1 MAIGRRKVLA
11 AGGTIALVAAA
22 WALTNTDGTGPSAGP
37 GRATTTTISA
47 DQALY
52 EDLLPDTLT
61 DAQRNGLTFTDVTK
75 EAGLD
80 APHTAKPPA
89 GDDVNTGG
97 VAVADYDGDGDLD
110 LYLTRLGLPGRLMA
124 NDGHGRFTD
133 VTEEAGV
140 PGPDQESGYAT
151 ALWADIEGDGDLD
164 LLLTGAGRTANVLYV
179 NRGDGTFRD
188 EARGRGLQDLP
199 VIKGY
204 LGNAGYGATFFDWD
218 HDGDL
223 DLVVAQ
229 WYTNVLFDQ
238 PDLTSRPR
246 GIKSVCEMVANV
258 KPSAPGDPIDSRTRL
273 YTNDGT
279 GHFEDVTASSGV
291 DVDTVIAFQPR
302 FADVDGDGWEDL
314 LMTGDVCTSRL
325 FRNVDGKRFED
336 VTEESGLGTDENGM
350 GSVVE
355 DIDGDGN
362 IDWFVTA
369 IRVPT
374 EDDSCPVQ
382 TPTFACSGN
391 RLYLG
396 DGKGSFTD
404 ATDEYGVR
412 DGSWGWGA
420 TGEDLDDDGHR
431 DLFMVN
437 GYRPVI
443 DNPGLEIRDP
453 DAAMRARF
461 DDDRSRFWKGQ
472 DTTPWPQGAASIG
485 ITDRANGKAVVAF
498 DADGDGDLDLII
510 ANTED
515 APILYRNDTPAKG
528 RHRLTLRL
536 RDPDGTNP
544 FAIGAQVR
552 IRFGDGRSQ
561 LSLVRA
567 DGSFQ
572 SGNPTDVHVGL
583 GASDHADRIDV
594 TWPGGGDPQVLTDVE
609 ADQVLTIEREP
620 AS

>member
-1 MAIGRRKVLA
+1 
-11 AGGTIALVAAA
+11 
-22 WALTNTDGTGPSAGP
+22 
-37 GRATTTTISA
+37 
-47 DQALY
+47 
-52 EDLLPDTLT
+52 
-61 DAQRNGLTFTDVTK
+61 
-75 EAGLD
+75 
-80 APHTAKPPA
+80 
-89 GDDVNTGG
+89 
-97 VAVADYDGDGDLD
+97 
-110 LYLTRLGLPGRLMA
+110 LMA

-382 TPTFACSGN
+382 APTFACSGN